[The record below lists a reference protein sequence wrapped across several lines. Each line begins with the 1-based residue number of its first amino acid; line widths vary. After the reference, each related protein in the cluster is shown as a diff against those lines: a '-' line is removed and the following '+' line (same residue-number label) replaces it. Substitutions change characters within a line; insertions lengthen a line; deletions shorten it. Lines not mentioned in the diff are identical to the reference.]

1 MLAVKR
7 GEGAAGDTDVAELC
21 GPVTRATVPTL
32 KTTTDNVAALVAFTR
47 ALTWALYDKEAC
59 AAPVVVL
66 RYSSQYAAM
75 IASGAWR
82 AKKHKGVAAEA
93 VKAWARLRQARGDKL
108 CMQHAPAG
116 MRGSIVASRLAEA
129 GKGGERRHGS
139 GGGASSS

>member
-1 MLAVKR
+1 
-7 GEGAAGDTDVAELC
+7 
-21 GPVTRATVPTL
+21 
-32 KTTTDNVAALVAFTR
+32 
-47 ALTWALYDKEAC
+47 
-59 AAPVVVL
+59 
-66 RYSSQYAAM
+66 M

-129 GKGGERRHGS
+129 GKGGERRQGS
-139 GGGASSS
+139 GGSASSS